1 MLRYEKPTRVGCD
14 ERYKLALTR
23 NKLGKPAFKE
33 TGAAQ
38 SVGLRLLL
46 GSGALAQPFTF
57 AITSKKN
64 NL

>member
-1 MLRYEKPTRVGCD
+1 VGCD